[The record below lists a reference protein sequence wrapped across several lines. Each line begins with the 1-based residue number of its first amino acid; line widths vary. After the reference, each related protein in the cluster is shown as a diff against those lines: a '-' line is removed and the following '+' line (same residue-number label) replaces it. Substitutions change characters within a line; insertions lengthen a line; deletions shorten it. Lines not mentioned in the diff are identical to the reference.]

1 MRENIDTFN
10 YIILITSAHQMR
22 QLRINRKP
30 QTVAEDTY
38 ATYIQQ
44 TIHIKLRKKFRIH
57 FKKNRQPSRNMHKSL
72 KQTVKKEKQCVQVF
86 TKHMKN
92 CSAHYS
98 SEK

>member
-57 FKKNRQPSRNMHKSL
+57 FKKKQATKQKHAQKS
-72 KQTVKKEKQCVQVF
+72 E
-86 TKHMKN
+86 
-92 CSAHYS
+92 AD
-98 SEK
+98 SEKRKTVCPGIH